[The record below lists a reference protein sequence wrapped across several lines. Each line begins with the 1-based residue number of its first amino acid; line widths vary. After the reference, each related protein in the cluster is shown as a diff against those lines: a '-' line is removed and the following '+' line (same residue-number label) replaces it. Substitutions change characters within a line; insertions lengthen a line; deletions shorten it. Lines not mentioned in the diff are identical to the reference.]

1 MLWYLD
7 DKGELA
13 VERVR
18 TGITDG
24 TRTQITG
31 RNVKEGQQIIIGVTQ
46 TEAAKSSNPFQPQGP
61 PGGMRRPVGP
71 GM

>member
-31 RNVKEGQQIIIGVTQ
+31 RNLKEGQQIIIGVTQ
-46 TEAAKSSNPFQPQGP
+46 TEAPKSNNPFQPQGP
-61 PGGMRRPVGP
+61 MGGPRRVGP
-71 GM
+71 